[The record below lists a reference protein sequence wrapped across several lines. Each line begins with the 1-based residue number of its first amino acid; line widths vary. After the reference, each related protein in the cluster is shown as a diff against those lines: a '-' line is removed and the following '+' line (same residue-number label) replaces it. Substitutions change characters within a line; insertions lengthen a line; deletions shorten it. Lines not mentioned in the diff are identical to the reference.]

1 MTTKKYTFF
10 LLTGEPGVGKTTLT
24 KKLSTEISLKGI
36 QTTGFYTEEVRKG
49 RSREGFDVVTLDG
62 TRGRLARDQSLLN
75 EPIKYKVGKYGVL
88 IQEFEKVAL
97 PSLIKP
103 DTTQPHLLV
112 IDEIGKMEFFSDP
125 FKTAIRTIFSP
136 SSNCVVLATIPV
148 RRSDQLIESIR
159 NHNLAKVWMVTR
171 ENRNTIHN
179 EILKEINTTLNFM

>member
-24 KKLSTEISLKGI
+24 KKLSTDISSKGI

-62 TRGRLARDQSLLN
+62 TRGRLARDQSLLT
-75 EPIKYKVGKYGVL
+75 EPIKHKVGKYGVL

-97 PSLIKP
+97 PLLVKP
-103 DTTQPHLLV
+103 DNSQQHLLV
-112 IDEIGKMEFFSDP
+112 IDEIGKMEFFSEP

-136 SSNCVVLATIPV
+136 SSNCVVLATI
-148 RRSDQLIESIR
+148 
-159 NHNLAKVWMVTR
+159 
-171 ENRNTIHN
+171 
-179 EILKEINTTLNFM
+179 